1 MRRWFS
7 APAGPSSCSG
17 SSSSRRSFL
26 LRPLGRAWGD
36 EEQPGPPAA
45 PEAGRASGRPSDALG
60 GVVALP
66 TPCIQ
71 TSGRQNS
78 GDSCVCC
85 LKPAHFGT
93 RPWQEGAEVAQG
105 QSRGARRR
113 SRGRRR
119 GRAGRGGVEGQ
130 NEPRGRATAVPRA
143 RRAAREEPGALDL
156 SKVSER
162 LIRKSIVINQVRD
175 GSEEQ
180 HPGAQRS

>member
-17 SSSSRRSFL
+17 SSSSRCSFL
-26 LRPLGRAWGD
+26 LRPLGRAWGV

-78 GDSCVCC
+78 GDSRVCC

-93 RPWQEGAEVAQG
+93 WPWQEGAEVAQG

-113 SRGRRR
+113 SRGPAEGTRRARWRR
-119 GRAGRGGVEGQ
+119 GAERAPWQSHSCAQSQAGC
-130 NEPRGRATAVPRA
+130 PGRARG
-143 RRAAREEPGALDL
+143 PG
-156 SKVSER
+156 SFEG
-162 LIRKSIVINQVRD
+162 I
-175 GSEEQ
+175 
-180 HPGAQRS
+180 

>member
-1 MRRWFS
+1 MLGATRSSQDLPQRRKPGERAGAPPTPS
-7 APAGPSSCSG
+7 AG
-17 SSSSRRSFL
+17 SWRCRRLVFRLPVARTVGTVASVVSNL
-26 LRPLGRAWGD
+26 PILALGRGRKALRS
-36 EEQPGPPAA
+36 PR
-45 PEAGRASGRPSDALG
+45 GRA
-60 GVVALP
+60 VVP
-66 TPCIQ
+66 E
-71 TSGRQNS
+71 
-78 GDSCVCC
+78 
-85 LKPAHFGT
+85 
-93 RPWQEGAEVAQG
+93 EGAG
-105 QSRGARRR
+105 
-113 SRGRRR
+113 GRRR